1 MFCLLLLVRLYKDL
15 LPNRYN
21 LRFFRFPSV
30 YIWKLFFIN
39 ALLIHSAGRF
49 LVQIC
54 MLLLGRQQTT
64 GGDEFPDTAHTNSSR
79 EQLPVTKKAVGCVG
93 DLMRKEEL
101 YE

>member
-64 GGDEFPDTAHTNSSR
+64 GGDELPDTAHTNSSH
-79 EQLPVTKKAVGCVG
+79 EHLPVTKKLSAVFGN
-93 DLMRKEEL
+93 LMGKEEC